1 MSDMEVFA
9 EGEDWVRIWV
19 PQLGWKLHLRT
30 RPKVVRIEDPAGF
43 LDPDL
48 FGEPL
53 GTPVLFWR
61 WDNVGDCLAFFSLVW
76 VVNGEDRW
84 GLACKG
90 VEEIMIT
97 PDMRSVPPVSMVIS
111 GSGNDDDDLDDV
123 VGRWDSAGPQSEA
136 EITDRQYRGG
146 HDHESDSAVGD
157 DSL

>member
-1 MSDMEVFA
+1 
-9 EGEDWVRIWV
+9 
-19 PQLGWKLHLRT
+19 
-30 RPKVVRIEDPAGF
+30 
-43 LDPDL
+43 
-48 FGEPL
+48 
-53 GTPVLFWR
+53 
-61 WDNVGDCLAFFSLVW
+61 
-76 VVNGEDRW
+76 
-84 GLACKG
+84 

-97 PDMRSVPPVSMVIS
+97 PDMRSVPPVSIVIS